1 MKTKA
6 KQAEVLS
13 MAGEKVKVINDCK
26 NIDLSKLCNDV
37 YIIRYIDKS
46 GNVIGQEKIVKN

>member
-13 MAGEKVKVINDCK
+13 LAGEKVQVINDCK
-26 NIDLSKLCNDV
+26 NMDLSKLCRDI

-46 GNVIGQEKIVKN
+46 GNVIGQEKIVKE